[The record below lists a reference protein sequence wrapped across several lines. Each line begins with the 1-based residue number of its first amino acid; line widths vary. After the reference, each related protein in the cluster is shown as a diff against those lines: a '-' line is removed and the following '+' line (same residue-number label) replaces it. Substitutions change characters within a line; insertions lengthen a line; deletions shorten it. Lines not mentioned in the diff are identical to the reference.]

1 MCVTEIL
8 ADQNL
13 PSHMGREGKGH
24 LAERRVKNQR
34 SNQSNAIG
42 RPVQELTNG
51 VGVLNEKMIS
61 RVGTVLLNFNLIIH
75 MYIAY

>member
-1 MCVTEIL
+1 
-8 ADQNL
+8 
-13 PSHMGREGKGH
+13 MGREGKGH

-61 RVGTVLLNFNLIIH
+61 RVGT
-75 MYIAY
+75 YY